1 MTSKMI
7 TENLISWA
15 EYLEDA
21 AMQQALRTSRLSVLA
36 GPVALMADAHYGIGA
51 TVGSVVATEG
61 AILPSAVGVDIG
73 CGMAAV
79 ETNLVAGDLPDDL
92 TRLHS
97 ALRDVIPA
105 GTGKGHE
112 AGKGSE
118 PLALR
123 QMGLPPASASE
134 LSASQRAKIAAQ
146 FGTLGSGNHFVELC
160 VDERDTVWLVL
171 HSGSRGIGNQL
182 GSAHIKTARLLAGAD
197 GVALEDKDLAWL
209 IEGRPEFDA
218 YVADMLWCQDYA
230 AGNREQMS
238 RAAMGVLG
246 KAVSKTR
253 EVQRIDCHHNY
264 AVRETHFGKEVWV
277 TRKGA
282 IRAEVGDTGIIPG
295 SMGAASFIVRGRG
308 CQASYCSA
316 SHGAGRRLG
325 RKQAKRTLSV
335 ESLAEAMGSVAWDAT
350 MAAELVDEHPAAYKD
365 VRAVMA
371 AQDDLVEVVHELH
384 AVLNMKGT

>member
-1 MTSKMI
+1 MSSKTI
-7 TENLISWA
+7 NDNLISWA
-15 EYLEDA
+15 EDLEDA
-21 AMQQALRTSRLSVLA
+21 AMQQALRTSRLPVLA

-73 CGMAAV
+73 CGVAAV
-79 ETNLVAGDLPDDL
+79 ETNLAAGDLPDDL
-92 TRLHS
+92 GQLHG

-105 GTGKGHE
+105 GVGKGHDLGE
-112 AGKGSE
+112 KPE
-118 PLALR
+118 PRALR
-123 QMGLPPASASE
+123 ELGLPPGSGADLPA
-134 LSASQRAKIAAQ
+134 QTRKRIGDQ
-146 FGTLGSGNHFVELC
+146 FGSLGGGNHFVELC
-160 VDERDTVWLVL
+160 LDERDAVWLVL
-171 HSGSRGIGNQL
+171 HSGSRGIGNQI
-182 GSAHIKTARLLAGAD
+182 GSAHIKTARLIAKED

-209 IEGRPEFDA
+209 TEGRPEFDA

-230 AGNREQMS
+230 AGNREQML

-246 KAVSKTR
+246 KVVSKTR

-264 AVRETHFGKEVWV
+264 AVRETYFGREVWV

-282 IRAEVGDTGIIPG
+282 IRAQVGDMGIIPG
-295 SMGAASFIVRGRG
+295 AMGAASFIVRGKG
-308 CQASYCSA
+308 CEAAYCSA

-325 RKQAKRTLSV
+325 RKEAKRTLSA
-335 ESLAEAMGSVAWDAT
+335 ESLAEAMGSVAWDAN
-350 MAAELVDEHPAAYKD
+350 MAVELVDEHPAAYKD

-371 AQDDLVEVVHELH
+371 AQDDLVEVVHELR